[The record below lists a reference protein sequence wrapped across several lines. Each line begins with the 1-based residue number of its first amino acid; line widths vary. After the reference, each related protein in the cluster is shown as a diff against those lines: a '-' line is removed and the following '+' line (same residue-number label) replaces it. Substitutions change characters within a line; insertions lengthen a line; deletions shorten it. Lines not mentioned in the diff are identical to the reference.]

1 MLKKYGI
8 SVWNVVCSVIVGVS
22 LLVCN
27 VGAFAATSESGGLE
41 GGGVEGGGV
50 EEGFSPAEVFVDNLV
65 DTYGLQMSL
74 LIGLSKWLGIGMT
87 IGVSVYV
94 VFAGWRF
101 LRRFVSG
108 DTANQNSI

>member
-27 VGAFAATSESGGLE
+27 VGAFAAASESGGL
-41 GGGVEGGGV
+41 EGGGV

-87 IGVSVYV
+87 IGISVYV